1 MAEQFEIRR
10 AERRQA
16 RLRMALC
23 GASGA
28 GKTWSALLLARGLV
42 EELISRGELAGTL
55 EGKIGMVDTE
65 RRSGSL
71 YAHVAPFDTIDLGP
85 PYSVERYIGALHA
98 LERSGCAVVIL
109 DSISHAWASEGG
121 VLALL
126 DRLEARERFSG
137 FGTVVNPA
145 QDQFVDAI
153 LRSPCHI
160 IVTMRSK
167 TAWVLEAREKGGRTV
182 QVPKRIGMAPVQR
195 PGIEYEFTTL
205 LELDTSTH
213 LGRPVK
219 NRCPV
224 FEDGK
229 EVRVGVETGRALAT
243 WLLEAAPAPEEP
255 VSGTPAERCHA
266 VLQAGLR
273 AIERAGNGP
282 DLARVYEGAKLALQA
297 FVPAVP
303 AAEVNPMLA
312 ELAQAKD
319 VRKVELG
326 VAPRP
331 QNMTATEVLE
341 RQAAGPPSLYGGE
354 AGGDMSGG
362 GATER
367 ARQNIKAGRSVFDDM
382 ADDVPF

>member
-1 MAEQFEIRR
+1 MSEQFEIRR

-16 RLRMALC
+16 RLRLALC

-42 EELISRGELAGTL
+42 EELIARGILTGTL

-85 PYSVERYIGALHA
+85 PYSVDRYIGALHA
-98 LERSGCAVVIL
+98 LERAGCAVVIL

-160 IVTMRSK
+160 VVTMRSK

-229 EVRVGVETGRALAT
+229 EFRVSVETGRTLAT
-243 WLLEAAPAPEEP
+243 WLLEAAPAPEDP
-255 VSGTPAERCHA
+255 VSGSPLERAQA

-282 DLARVYEGAKLALQA
+282 DLARVYENSKTALQGY
-297 FVPAVP
+297 VPTVP

-319 VRKVELG
+319 ARKVALG

-331 QNMTATEVLE
+331 
-341 RQAAGPPSLYGGE
+341 AAPPAE
-354 AGGDMSGG
+354 
-362 GATER
+362 ER
-367 ARQNIKAGRSVFDDM
+367 APDPEPGPGQHRHARTGSVFDDM